1 MVLCGNAAVGKTSI
15 TMRYKDGKFTKI
27 NEPTLA
33 GAYQEKKI
41 KTRNG
46 EDMQLNIWDTA
57 GDERFRSIMPLYY
70 RDAEIALL
78 VFDLTDAESFKGI
91 DYWLAEL

>member
-1 MVLCGNAAVGKTSI
+1 
-15 TMRYKDGKFTKI
+15 
-27 NEPTLA
+27 
-33 GAYQEKKI
+33 
-41 KTRNG
+41 
-46 EDMQLNIWDTA
+46 MQLNIWDTA

-91 DYWLAEL
+91 DYWLGELESKVSTEGILLCNFKYILGIVGNKKDLTEERRVSKE